1 MKTSN
6 NVFAVAL
13 HNRLLDPLVILG
25 SLYAS
30 MLVFNELLNGYYL
43 VLGIIT
49 FFICSYVFEQV
60 DLRRSFDK
68 ITLWTITR
76 EIIVEWIVIV
86 GVILFMGVATGLAF
100 QFSEQVIELWFAV
113 APVALILT
121 RATLQKINANLNE
134 GGGERSAVIVGINEV
149 GLKLAR
155 RTTEY
160 HNMYINVHGF
170 FDDRDISRQS
180 SAEKIQPLG
189 GMADIASYVRANNIN
204 IIYISQ
210 PISAQPRI
218 LQLLEDLQ
226 DTTASIYFLPD
237 IYVFDLIQPRLD
249 YVGGMPVVAICESPF
264 TGIDH
269 IIKRLSDIVLA
280 LVIQILLLPVMLCIA
295 LAVKLSSPGPIIFK
309 QRRYGLDGE
318 EIMVYK
324 FRSMA
329 VCDDGDNIV
338 QATKGDLRVTKLGG
352 FLRRTSLDELPQF
365 INVLQGRMSIVGPR
379 PHAVAHNELYRKQI
393 KGYMLRHKVRP
404 GITGWAQVNG
414 SRGETDTLDKMK
426 TRIDLDLDYLRR
438 WSLML
443 DLSII
448 VKTVMVVL
456 KRENAH

>member
-30 MLVFNELLNGYYL
+30 MLAFDERLNGYYL

-60 DLRRSFDK
+60 DQRRSFDK

-76 EIIVEWIVIV
+76 EIIIEWIIIV
-86 GVILFMGVATGLAF
+86 AVILFMGVATGLAF
-100 QFSEQVIELWFAV
+100 QFSEPVIEVWFV
-113 APVALILT
+113 IAPLALIAT
-121 RATLQKINANLNE
+121 RSILQKINANLNE
-134 GGGERSAVIVGINEV
+134 GGGQRSAVIVGVNEV

-155 RTTEY
+155 RTSEY
-160 HNMYINVHGF
+160 HNVDINVHGF
-170 FDDRDISRQS
+170 FDDRDISRQT

-189 GMADIASYVRANNIN
+189 GMADIAAYVRQHNIN

-237 IYVFDLIQPRLD
+237 IYVFDLIQPRFD

-269 IIKRLSDIVLA
+269 IIKRSSDIVLA
-280 LVIQILLLPVMLCIA
+280 LAIQILLLPIMLCIA
-295 LAVKLSSPGPIIFK
+295 LAVKLTSPGPVIFK

-448 VKTVMVVL
+448 FKTVMVVL